1 MATDIFIKIKDCPG
15 ESTDDKHKEW
25 IEVLSFST
33 GVAQPAAG
41 SRSTSGGASG
51 GSCDNQDLV
60 VTKQLDKAS
69 PKLAFFC
76 SNGKNIGDVEIS
88 FCHASEDKQEYYFI
102 TMNDVIVSSVSTGG
116 GADGVPTETVSF
128 NFGKI
133 TWKYT
138 EFDHKTN
145 AKKGSI
151 ENHWST
157 TENKGG

>member
-1 MATDIFIKIKDCPG
+1 MACDIFIKIADCPG

-25 IEVLSFST
+25 IEVNSFST
-33 GVAQPAAG
+33 GVTQPAAG

-51 GSCDNQDLV
+51 GRCDHSDFEFE
-60 VTKQLDKAS
+60 KQLDKAS

-76 SNGKNIGDVEIS
+76 SNGKNIGTVEIS
-88 FCHASEDKQEYYFI
+88 LCHASEDKHEYMLY
-102 TMNDVIVSSVSTGG
+102 TLEDVIVSSLSTSGG
-116 GADGVPTETVSF
+116 GDDIPSETVAL
-128 NFGKI
+128 NYGKI

-151 ENHWST
+151 ENNWST